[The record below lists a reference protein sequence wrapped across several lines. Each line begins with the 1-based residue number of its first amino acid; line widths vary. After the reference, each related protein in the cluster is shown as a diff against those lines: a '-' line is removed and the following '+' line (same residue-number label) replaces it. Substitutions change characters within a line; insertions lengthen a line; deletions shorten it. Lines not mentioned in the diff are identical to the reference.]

1 MKFLIIVIFIFFYSI
16 AFSDTYM
23 CYFPCPTSDK
33 ENCSQYYTRI
43 DKNSFYEDKKW
54 NVFEA

>member
-33 ENCSQYYTRI
+33 ENCSHYYTRI
-43 DKNSFYEDKKW
+43 DKNSFYEDKK
-54 NVFEA
+54 